1 MTLCRSLSLSVS
13 ISPRV
18 TGVVTPRFS
27 DGGGIVQGW
36 VCDAYAT
43 PGQKGAWSMEMGV
56 PSILAAVSRELR
68 TEQWLK
74 KHFLKRPL
82 ETVEP
87 ISHKQVKPLLFKSKP

>member
-1 MTLCRSLSLSVS
+1 
-13 ISPRV
+13 
-18 TGVVTPRFS
+18 
-27 DGGGIVQGW
+27 
-36 VCDAYAT
+36 
-43 PGQKGAWSMEMGV
+43 MEMGV